1 MKRNGNLWREII
13 AFENLLKASKKAQK
27 NKRFYPNFLQF
38 NEQLE
43 FELLLLQEELIT
55 KTYQPGNYRTF
66 QIFEPKPRLISAAPY
81 RDRVV
86 HHTLCNIIF
95 PLFEKSFIPDS
106 YANRVGFGSHRALK
120 CFTEFSRSSRFILQ
134 CDIKK
139 YFPSI
144 DHQILKNLIYRKI
157 KCFNTLWLIDLLID
171 HSNPQEA
178 SFEYFPN
185 DSLLTPIERK
195 KGLPIGNLTSQFF
208 ANIYL
213 NNFDHFVKEK
223 LKAKKYLRYVDD
235 FALFSDDYDFL
246 VDAKIK
252 IQDYL
257 SNLRLKIHPIK
268 SQIFQTH
275 HGCNFV
281 GFRVFPTKIRVRNDN
296 LRRARIRLKK
306 LQSDYFFYKISLIN
320 LIQRLQSWEAHL
332 KYANSYKLRRNIF
345 NKCKF
350 SRN

>member
-1 MKRNGNLWREII
+1 MKRNSNLWREIV

-27 NKRFYPNFLQF
+27 NKRFYPNVLQF

-55 KTYQPGNYRTF
+55 KIYKPGNYRTF
-66 QIFEPKPRLISAAPY
+66 QIFEPKPRLISASPY

-86 HHTLCNIIF
+86 HHTLCNIIC

-120 CFTEFSRSSRFILQ
+120 RFTEFSRSSRFILQ

-144 DHQILKNLIYRKI
+144 DHQILKNLIHRKI
-157 KCFNTLWLIDLLID
+157 KCFDTLWLIDLLID

-185 DSLLTPIERK
+185 DNLLTPLERK

-223 LKAKKYLRYVDD
+223 LKARKYLRYVDD

-252 IQDYL
+252 VQDYL

-281 GFRVFPTKIRVRNDN
+281 GFRVFPNKIRVRNDN

-306 LQSDYFFYKISLIN
+306 LQSDYFFYKISLTN

-332 KYANSYKLRRNIF
+332 KYANSYKLRHNIF